1 MTIYLNKILLKCKH
15 FKLANQISYKMLSP
29 SEVILKQKK
38 NLYNFNICY
47 KHKILYKEKSLF
59 IYKEHPQ
66 IVFLGNVFT
75 LVNIC

>member
-38 NLYNFNICY
+38 NLYNFLMFVINTKY
-47 KHKILYKEKSLF
+47 YVRKKIYLF
-59 IYKEHPQ
+59 IKNTHK
-66 IVFLGNVFT
+66 
-75 LVNIC
+75 